1 VRSPRPSG
9 LHPFLQPPFVM
20 CPKKVF
26 GCGREKGRGREK
38 KKMNKKIKVGKR
50 KNNKIKVKNSI

>member
-1 VRSPRPSG
+1 
-9 LHPFLQPPFVM
+9 M

-50 KNNKIKVKNSI
+50 KNNKIRIKNSI

>member
-1 VRSPRPSG
+1 
-9 LHPFLQPPFVM
+9 M

-38 KKMNKKIKVGKR
+38 KKMNKKIKVGKT